1 MIRVIS
7 DFRVD
12 ERRGIS
18 SCLGRG
24 DEAEVTIRY
33 FLSVGQERGS
43 ERERAFIVREEEE
56 VVGEKEEGGEA
67 KEKEERGKSKWRRKV

>member
-12 ERRGIS
+12 ERRGIF
-18 SCLGRG
+18 SCLHRG

-56 VVGEKEEGGEA
+56 VVGEKEEERDEGEG
-67 KEKEERGKSKWRRKV
+67 RGKSRWRRKV